1 MPRPLRTVEPGLPHH
16 VTQRG
21 VDRQAVFFTAADRA
35 AYLSLVAENQ
45 ADARVSLIAYCLM
58 TNHVHWIVTPE
69 REDSLAVL
77 FRRVHGRYAQYLNA
91 RRGRTGHLW
100 QNRYFCCPLERV
112 HLWTAVRY
120 VELNPVRAGL
130 VEDAAGYR
138 WSSAS
143 AHWNGPDHRPAAV
156 ELDWTIWREGGGAD
170 GWRAMVGGRESLTE
184 VVQLRRCTYSG
195 KPFGSMGF
203 VEQMEVKYG
212 RQWKNRGRPRKPPK
226 SEKGSEQTASFL
238 SLRKGVSSG

>member
-1 MPRPLRTVEPGLPHH
+1 MLFGRTPTHSEKRVSLNLPLFENRKKEAERSDPFSENLPTLAALSFEPMPRRVRTVEPGLPHH

-35 AYLSLVAENQ
+35 AYLSLVAENR
-45 ADARVSLIAYCLM
+45 ADAGVSLIAYCLM

-100 QNRYFCCPLERV
+100 QNHYFCCPLERG
-112 HLWTAVRY
+112 HLWTAARY

-130 VEDAAGYR
+130 IEDAAGYR

-156 ELDWTIWREGGGAD
+156 ELDWTIWQEGGGAD
-170 GWRAMVGGRESLTE
+170 GWRAMVGGVR
-184 VVQLRRCTYSG
+184 V
-195 KPFGSMGF
+195 
-203 VEQMEVKYG
+203 
-212 RQWKNRGRPRKPPK
+212 
-226 SEKGSEQTASFL
+226 
-238 SLRKGVSSG
+238 